1 VCAADQIGVKPPDT
15 KAASAAALQGVVSN
29 RDMGEFLTRAT
40 IWVSIVGYTLGSILF
55 ALSRGGSSSQG
66 KAQWDSIARVV
77 WTVACASLIAHFI
90 SAFQF
95 YHGWS
100 HAAAYRDT
108 ARQTEELFGLNW
120 GGGLFINYAL
130 MIVWMVDISW
140 WWRSGLDSYRKRPW
154 PLVAAWH
161 GFLIFIIFNA
171 TVVFGEGV
179 VRWVGCAICLLLAL
193 TWLDIAKRSR
203 NLRAKK

>member
-1 VCAADQIGVKPPDT
+1 M
-15 KAASAAALQGVVSN
+15 
-29 RDMGEFLTRAT
+29 DMGEFLTRGT
-40 IWVSIVGYTLGSILF
+40 IWLSIVGYAVGTVIF
-55 ALSRGGSSSQG
+55 ALSSSPRRRAHFTTETQSTRRTHG
-66 KAQWDSIARVV
+66 EKWDSATRVV

-100 HAAAYRDT
+100 HAAAYGDT

-130 MIVWMVDISW
+130 LIAWIVDIAW
-140 WWRSGLDSYRKRPW
+140 WWRSGLDSYRMRPW

-171 TVVFGEGV
+171 TVVFGDGI
-179 VRWVGCAICLLLAL
+179 VRWFGLAICLLLTL
-193 TWLDIAKRSR
+193 TWLCIVRAGFAPDDVASKVS
-203 NLRAKK
+203 RAKKRQRREM